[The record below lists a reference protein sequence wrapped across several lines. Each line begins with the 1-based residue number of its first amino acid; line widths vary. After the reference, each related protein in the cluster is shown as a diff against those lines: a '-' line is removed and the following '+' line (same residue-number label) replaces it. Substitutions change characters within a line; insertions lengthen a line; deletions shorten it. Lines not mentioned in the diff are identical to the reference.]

1 MNQAIEQ
8 LRARIDELS
17 LRERIMVFAAALAVL
32 GMIWHMLLM
41 QPLAK
46 RRDAA
51 QEARAAVLQEVVQLN
66 QSLAAAHSQ
75 RFEDPLEAL
84 REERAA
90 LRASVD
96 ELDAQL
102 REATIGL
109 IAPEQMPSVLREL
122 LRAEADV
129 RLLGMESLPAE
140 PLLADDGS
148 EIGIYRHGLQLELE
162 GGFLAI
168 LAYLQRLESM
178 PWRLIWSEL
187 HLQSEEAPRNRAT
200 LTVHSLSTQEAWLGV

>member
-1 MNQAIEQ
+1 MKQTIEQ
-8 LRARIDELS
+8 LRARIDGLS
-17 LRERIMVFAAALAVL
+17 LRERVMVFAAAVAVL

-41 QPLAK
+41 QPFVE
-46 RRDAA
+46 RRQTA
-51 QEARAAVLQEVVQLN
+51 QESRTAVLEEVVRLN
-66 QSLAAAHSQ
+66 QSLAAAHTQ
-75 RFEDPLEAL
+75 RFEDPLDVL

-90 LRASVD
+90 LRESVD
-96 ELDAQL
+96 ELDARL
-102 REATIGL
+102 RKLTIGL

-148 EIGIYRHGLQLELE
+148 ETGLYRHGLRLELE

-178 PWRLIWSEL
+178 PWRLIWSKL
-187 HLQSEEAPRNRAT
+187 HLRSEEAPRNRAT